1 MLKYEKEEQFRQEI
15 QQQERQLWEQRF
27 IAERKMTEKKLEMEK
42 AAKATH
48 AKLPEL
54 KITPFKR
61 TTADWIR
68 FENMF
73 VSQVDRRP
81 LSDEGKFG
89 YLLGMVS
96 YKVRDKISKS

>member
-1 MLKYEKEEQFRQEI
+1 
-15 QQQERQLWEQRF
+15 
-27 IAERKMTEKKLEMEK
+27 MTEKKLEMKK

-68 FENMF
+68 FENIH
-73 VSQVDRRP
+73 VRP
-81 LSDEGKFG
+81 ISDEEKFG
-89 YLLGMVS
+89 YLLEMVS
-96 YKVRDKISKS
+96 YKVRD